1 MILAHLPVVVT
12 FVVVAE
18 KQKETFTMK
27 QHLLTLIAKCLL
39 NVPTYECCVIIGWPL
54 ATEFSK
60 WYLNSLH
67 VLERSY
73 TRCTC

>member
-12 FVVVAE
+12 FVHVVVAE

-39 NVPTYECCVIIGWPL
+39 NVPTYECCVM
-54 ATEFSK
+54 AS
-60 WYLNSLH
+60 
-67 VLERSY
+67 
-73 TRCTC
+73 